1 MISILRHPSFNIN
14 TFKDHVYSLKSCQDI
29 EKDYIGERI
38 ARFQFTPS
46 PLQSGMWKGYMY
58 IRPFQDF
65 IRTQVALV
73 HSSDICLR
81 PDPHDLHYTRSIR
94 GAKVT
99 SDAHAFL
106 RAKIMQSEHAHR
118 WNERP
123 SDMLPQSFV
132 GLLQMYSD
140 KSASSLKAHSI
151 ASHPAHLAL
160 MNIGT
165 KTRERLILGGFTIAA
180 FLPCDMVSTHID
192 REQPHATANVLL
204 IREDRLKLIQESV
217 QLLLQQPT
225 QLQTYGIDV
234 ETADNKKLRLH
245 PILVSCVLDIPEGKA
260 LTATKGSVSTVAP
273 CSRCY
278 IPKQDLVS
286 NVSAEKRTLDD
297 TIRIRAIGADDAL
310 DAVSLQ
316 KVPSFLEHS
325 TLLIPTFGY
334 DIWRYEPLHNLHLG
348 MSHILKTCT
357 LHLIET
363 LGSRRQAVLRYLND
377 LLIRYSTD
385 SYVPGLYIDFRSG
398 DRRKGVNGFFVSDGV
413 RGMLEAKD
421 YWAVDQVFPF
431 LALSLDRMM
440 AQTGKYPLTKVHTM
454 YTAFVHAVKNSRR
467 EGRASADTLAEEAR
481 ENISRLKEQIRYT
494 FTGDTGRA
502 LHSLKFHLLEHLPED
517 IATFGALHHMDAG
530 PYDKPTD
537 TGPVPFEDND
547 GMRMVQQGVST
558 TLKDLR
564 DSIAVVQAHMEDIQ
578 LVPDYAHLV
587 EIRPDVS
594 AAVLGLIAQLGDQG
608 LVTLVQRLDEMYPNH
623 TDVAITYVK
632 SGYVQG
638 GFIPGVT
645 DVNTRNRTVIPPQ
658 ENSVAPQRV
667 IATAAFGSGKRPI
680 YSDVLVKGNDGLW
693 VARVRAL
700 FRCQPMYNGDVG
712 EEVEL
717 CFVQYYE
724 YSKPLDGGE
733 RALDAVTLRW
743 STDDETDHSRT
754 EEDYREGHE
763 LPAPWYGLE
772 SAEAVRGVVHVVRL
786 NYEVSARE
794 RRKLW
799 FQHRFCINPFVTPRV
814 T

>member
-1 MISILRHPSFNIN
+1 
-14 TFKDHVYSLKSCQDI
+14 
-29 EKDYIGERI
+29 
-38 ARFQFTPS
+38 
-46 PLQSGMWKGYMY
+46 
-58 IRPFQDF
+58 
-65 IRTQVALV
+65 
-73 HSSDICLR
+73 
-81 PDPHDLHYTRSIR
+81 
-94 GAKVT
+94 
-99 SDAHAFL
+99 
-106 RAKIMQSEHAHR
+106 
-118 WNERP
+118 
-123 SDMLPQSFV
+123 
-132 GLLQMYSD
+132 
-140 KSASSLKAHSI
+140 
-151 ASHPAHLAL
+151 
-160 MNIGT
+160 
-165 KTRERLILGGFTIAA
+165 
-180 FLPCDMVSTHID
+180 
-192 REQPHATANVLL
+192 
-204 IREDRLKLIQESV
+204 
-217 QLLLQQPT
+217 
-225 QLQTYGIDV
+225 
-234 ETADNKKLRLH
+234 
-245 PILVSCVLDIPEGKA
+245 
-260 LTATKGSVSTVAP
+260 
-273 CSRCY
+273 
-278 IPKQDLVS
+278 
-286 NVSAEKRTLDD
+286 
-297 TIRIRAIGADDAL
+297 
-310 DAVSLQ
+310 
-316 KVPSFLEHS
+316 
-325 TLLIPTFGY
+325 
-334 DIWRYEPLHNLHLG
+334 
-348 MSHILKTCT
+348 
-357 LHLIET
+357 
-363 LGSRRQAVLRYLND
+363 

-454 YTAFVHAVKNSRR
+454 YTAFVHAVKNSRK

-530 PYDKPTD
+530 PYESAHKLFKRELDKTSKRKHTVTREALQHLERSLFVRYNQFVHAKPTD